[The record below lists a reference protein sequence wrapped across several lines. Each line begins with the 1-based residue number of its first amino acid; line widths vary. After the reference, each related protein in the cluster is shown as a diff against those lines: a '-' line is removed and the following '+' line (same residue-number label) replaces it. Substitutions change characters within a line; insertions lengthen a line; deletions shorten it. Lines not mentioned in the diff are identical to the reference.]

1 MTPSASN
8 LGDGIIDVKYA
19 SFGAT
24 ASEYGK
30 TLDNI
35 TSDAKYIS
43 PDKTVDAST
52 CLFPEQTWFVKNMKH
67 GSDDA
72 ALKNMM
78 RKFMKYDGQ
87 ATVETFEEYPRFT
100 IFDGESILPES
111 PIENHSTFFDKIRFI
126 VNDIIKLVKAI
137 INKAK

>member
-1 MTPSASN
+1 
-8 LGDGIIDVKYA
+8 
-19 SFGAT
+19 
-24 ASEYGK
+24 
-30 TLDNI
+30 
-35 TSDAKYIS
+35 
-43 PDKTVDAST
+43 
-52 CLFPEQTWFVKNMKH
+52 MKH

-100 IFDGESILPES
+100 IFDGESILP
-111 PIENHSTFFDKIRFI
+111 IENHSTFFDKIRFI